1 MSLVILAVISAT
13 AAVVAFARAALV
25 HRQLKTLSQSY
36 WELRYD
42 FARLRARVAKLDGQA
57 GDAEDAAPERK
68 AT

>member
-1 MSLVILAVISAT
+1 MSLVLL
-13 AAVVAFARAALV
+13 AAVSAAAAVLAFLRAASV

-42 FARLRARVAKLDGQA
+42 FGRLRARVAKIDGQA
-57 GDAEDAAPERK
+57 GEPDEPAAERK